1 MTTAAVVVEETLT
14 EVAVIEE
21 EVQALNSRNASRT
34 PLDVTTDGAPIIT
47 DPDDAPLSV
56 FHERAITE
64 VNYNSKIIK
73 REEREKERNG

>member
-1 MTTAAVVVEETLT
+1 MTTAAAVAIEEALT
-14 EVAVIEE
+14 EVAVVEE

-34 PLDVTTDGAPIIT
+34 PLDASGSGTELNATHQTADS

-64 VNYNSKIIK
+64 VIQLHLVAKK
-73 REEREKERNG
+73 